1 MLIRFNLALKLNLL
15 VIVLLSACTTTR
27 QVAVDFPSADASDN
41 ETVQT
46 TKVQQFQPIP
56 GFQYIDGDDYYLR
69 LISEFNFKGDNI
81 LKSGCNNM
89 APSYEK
95 NDLSSALLF
104 SVRNELLKLNND
116 AVGFSYQ
123 ATTGKCNFKFDAKKL
138 VLTPWMRLD
147 TGKET
152 TVDYSF
158 VSSANSDVDVAGL
171 LGDVTTA
178 SSLLSFTGVGM
189 GVALAG
195 QYAGQMVKN
204 SQANVSSVSSLPT
217 ITTTPINPAPVP
229 AVDPPK
235 MNSAKNS
242 SESHTLPA
250 SVTYTGKS
258 GLLSQTLFKVYAVEE
273 GGVNV
278 LSSNTQPLG
287 ELKIYPEIISSLLLK
302 TTSDGVPDARDL
314 TFEEI
319 GYLPIKSAT
328 GEIKLL
334 QMIEQSKHPAKPNLK
349 PKWSNY
355 PEVESNCRKIKLV
368 MKDLGFNKFD
378 RNAFIYYYLTNSDD
392 WKNYN
397 SSQPKGMAGGLN
409 SKMIAD
415 YSSKGF
421 GNCLNAEDYSV
432 MKAMGL
438 AVNTQADW
446 QQMAESCQK
455 NEQSFSPLKSIERQL
470 LAVLKN
476 SSETEM
482 EHQLFPLLMTTKAG
496 GGSILLQDHLGDF
509 GLEAMLNKP
518 QIQPQPE
525 KTTSPTATDTK
536 QPAGSSL
543 PANVNGQA
551 KENPQTLPTVPQS
564 LIIPGEGLI
573 VSAGQLAHVFSG
585 LLFDEL
591 SCARPAPQMQG
602 NQAGHIGILL
612 FTTKTGS
619 PLAKGG
625 AMEFEFSDGKIN
637 RIAFQLPTFRDF
649 EQDLMDRPEL
659 GGCRIN
665 PSLITK
671 LH

>member
-1 MLIRFNLALKLNLL
+1 MLIRFNLALKLSLL
-15 VIVLLSACTTTR
+15 SSVLLSACTTTR

-104 SVRNELLKLNND
+104 SVRNDLLKLNND

-123 ATTGKCNFKFDAKKL
+123 AATGKCNFKFDAKKL

-158 VSSANSDVDVAGL
+158 VSSANNNVDVAGL

-189 GVALAG
+189 GVAIAG

-204 SQANVSSVSSLPT
+204 SQANVSSVSSLPA
-217 ITTTPINPAPVP
+217 ITTTPINPAPTP

-235 MNSAKNS
+235 MSSAKNS

-258 GLLSQTLFKVYAVEE
+258 GLLNQTLFKVYAVEE
-273 GGVNV
+273 GGVNL

-287 ELKIYPEIISSLLLK
+287 ELKIYPELISSLLLK

-355 PEVESNCRKIKLV
+355 PEVETNCRKIKLV

-397 SSQPKGMAGGLN
+397 ISQQKAMAGGLN
-409 SKMIAD
+409 SKLIAD

-421 GNCLNAEDYSV
+421 GNCLNDEDYSV

-438 AVNTQADW
+438 AVNTQADC
-446 QQMAESCQK
+446 QQMAESSQK

-476 SSETEM
+476 PSKTEM

-509 GLEAMLNKP
+509 GLETMLNPP
-518 QIQPQPE
+518 QLPAA
-525 KTTSPTATDTK
+525 KATSPAVADSKPTPV
-536 QPAGSSL
+536 PAL
-543 PANVNGQA
+543 PANGNGQA
-551 KENPQTLPTVPQS
+551 KEALQTAATVPQT

-573 VSAGQLAHVFSG
+573 VNAGQLAHVFSG

-591 SCARPAPQMQG
+591 SCARPAPQLQG
-602 NQAGHIGILL
+602 SQVGHVGILL
-612 FTTKTGS
+612 FTTKAGS
-619 PLAKGG
+619 PRAKGG

-659 GGCRIN
+659 GGCRVS